1 MSHTT
6 PAKSD
11 LEKTMIKIIKASEA
25 DDIFPLKNALITNEE
40 LSHACW

>member
-11 LEKTMIKIIKASEA
+11 LEKTMMKIIKASEA
-25 DDIFPLKNALITNEE
+25 EPKI
-40 LSHACW
+40 